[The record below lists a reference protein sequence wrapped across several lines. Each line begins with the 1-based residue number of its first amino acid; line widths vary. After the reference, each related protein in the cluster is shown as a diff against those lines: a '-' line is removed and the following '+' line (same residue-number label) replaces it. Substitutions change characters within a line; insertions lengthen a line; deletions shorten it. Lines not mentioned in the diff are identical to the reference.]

1 MFQRNYYI
9 ELVSIIFSET
19 ETLTVKRRSM
29 TSIKWGILSTAKI
42 GRSQL
47 IPAIQSSKNGVVHAI
62 ASRDSDK
69 ARKIAEE
76 LDIPVSYGSY
86 EKLLEDDSIDVIYNP
101 LPNHLH
107 VPWTIKAMEA
117 GKHVLCEKPIALD
130 ADEASALLEKTEAF
144 PDIKV
149 MEAFM
154 YRFHP
159 QWIQA
164 KEWVDQQEI
173 GTLQSIQ
180 SLFSYYNDDPDNIR
194 NRPNMGGG
202 GLMDIGCYCISLSRF
217 LLSNEPD
224 TVFGEIDI
232 DPDFGVDRK
241 ASGILTFG
249 DVTST
254 FTCSTRMQNY
264 QKVLIFGTDGLI
276 EIEIPFNAPAN
287 KPVNLYLTKNGDRE
301 SVSIPAA
308 DQYQLQVDS
317 FCKAILNDTPVP
329 TPLEDAVANMKVI
342 DAIFESGNNQAVI
355 KL

>member
-1 MFQRNYYI
+1 
-9 ELVSIIFSET
+9 
-19 ETLTVKRRSM
+19 M

-130 ADEASALLEKTEAF
+130 SSEAESLLQKTRDF
-144 PDIKV
+144 PDLKI

-159 QWIQA
+159 QWEEVRSLIS
-164 KEWVDQQEI
+164 KGEI
-173 GTLQSIQ
+173 GVLESIHA
-180 SLFSYYNDDPDNIR
+180 FFTYYNDDPENIR
-194 NRPNMGGG
+194 NWSHMGGG
-202 GLMDIGCYCISLSRF
+202 GLMDIGCYCISVSRF
-217 LLSNEPD
+217 LYDKEPD
-224 TVFGEIDI
+224 RVFGELDI
-232 DPDFGVDRK
+232 DPGNGVDRK
-241 ASGILTFG
+241 ASGILSFG
-249 DVTST
+249 DKSAT
-254 FTCSTRMQNY
+254 FTCSTKIESS
-264 QKVLIFGTDGLI
+264 QKVVVYGSKGIVEVDT
-276 EIEIPFNAPAN
+276 PFNPQGDKGA
-287 KPVNLYLTKNGDRE
+287 KLHLLKNGKRRTIE
-301 SVSIPAA
+301 TEAV
-308 DQYQLQVDS
+308 DQYRLQVDALNDS
-317 FCKAILNDTPVP
+317 ILNNRAVP

-342 DAIFESGNNQAVI
+342 DAIFKSGEEGVE
-355 KL
+355 KLV